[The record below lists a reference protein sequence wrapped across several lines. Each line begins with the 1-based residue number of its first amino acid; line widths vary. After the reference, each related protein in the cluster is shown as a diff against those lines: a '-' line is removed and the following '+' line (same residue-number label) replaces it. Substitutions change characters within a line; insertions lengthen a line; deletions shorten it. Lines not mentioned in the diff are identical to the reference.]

1 MLQQSNI
8 QAKIR
13 ATLLA
18 LGLSSVPDSPDEN
31 LADYGLDSLMMVLA
45 VAQFEKEFSV
55 KIPGDLVEEENFST
69 LAKLE
74 AMLRQAGAK

>member
-1 MLQQSNI
+1 MSQSNI
-8 QAKIR
+8 QNRIR
-13 ATLLA
+13 TVLTG
-18 LGLSSVPDSPDEN
+18 LGLSSVPESADES

-69 LAKLE
+69 VAKLE
-74 AMLRQAGAK
+74 AMLIQAGAK